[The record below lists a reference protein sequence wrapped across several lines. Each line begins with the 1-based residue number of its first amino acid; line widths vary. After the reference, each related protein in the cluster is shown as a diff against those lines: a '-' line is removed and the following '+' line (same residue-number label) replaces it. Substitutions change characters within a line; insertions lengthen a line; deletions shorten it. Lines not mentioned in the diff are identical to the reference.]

1 MTLSG
6 ARTAVAVSAGGF
18 KPSPETRAIV
28 IVEGRNLEFLIRGL
42 FPKLLQSRQI
52 WVLNG
57 GGRGDMRSAF
67 DLLVR
72 TSGFREHVK
81 AVGAIYDAE
90 DGKTGTAGLLS
101 AAFRAAGL
109 AVPPAPLK
117 LAQPA
122 SVGGPSTAYLIVP
135 HGKDSGCIEDM
146 LLESYKGEQ
155 PLECVE
161 RFMSCLQQP
170 ERRDSSAIS
179 NWKAK
184 VKVHS
189 LIAASAKPEQ
199 TLGESA
205 KAGLWDA
212 NHFGLA
218 PIKELLELI

>member
-1 MTLSG
+1 MALSG
-6 ARTAVAVSAGGF
+6 ARTAAAVSAGGF

-28 IVEGRNLEFLIRGL
+28 IVEGKNLEFLIRGL
-42 FPKLLQSRQI
+42 FPKLLQTRQI

-57 GGRGDMRSAF
+57 GGRDDMQSAF
-67 DLLVR
+67 DVLVR

-90 DGKTGTAGLLS
+90 GDKTGTARSLS

-109 AVPPAPLK
+109 AVPQAPLK
-117 LAQPA
+117 PA
-122 SVGGPSTAYLIVP
+122 SPGPAGGPNTAYLIVP
-135 HGKDSGCIEDM
+135 HEKESGCIEDM
-146 LLESYKGEQ
+146 LLEAYAGNQ
-155 PLECVE
+155 PPECVE

-170 ERRDSSAIS
+170 DRRDSSAIN

-205 KAGLWDA
+205 KAGLWNAD
-212 NHFGLA
+212 HSGLA
-218 PIKELLELI
+218 PIKKLLELI